1 MRPWTR
7 RPGAWLLLALLVIA
21 TGCAVSKLREAQDA
35 FNQGAQLEN
44 SARYVGGVPAIDP
57 RIPGSAPE
65 GFGAQTATA
74 YYRRAVEALD
84 DIGPRERREL
94 ERDRLWGSAL
104 ILQALANWRLGKWDA
119 ALEAASE
126 AREHL
131 ETGTR
136 DHLLVIA
143 MPGLIKNDQAHAALA
158 APSPDTAKVRRLLVG
173 DDHGALADIRAAR
186 AKAAEHPTDT
196 YLIQAEL
203 AVLKNLKDL
212 ERREHPNRP
221 FSRIDEVKKL
231 RKELCDELAGDPDGE
246 RLVAIWMRAL
256 GATPTCA
263 AAGGGG

>member
-1 MRPWTR
+1 MRSWTR
-7 RPGAWLLLALLVIA
+7 RLGAWLLLALLVVT
-21 TGCAVSKLREAQDA
+21 TGCAASKLREAQDA

-65 GFGAQTATA
+65 GFGALTATA

-84 DIGPRERREL
+84 AIGPRERREL
-94 ERDRLWGSAL
+94 ERDRLWGGAL
-104 ILQALANWRLGKWDA
+104 TLQALANWRLGKWDA
-119 ALEAASE
+119 ALQAALE
-126 AREHL
+126 ARGHV

-143 MPGLIKNDQAHAALA
+143 MPGLIKHDQAYAALA
-158 APSPDTAKVRRLLVG
+158 VSSPDTAKVRRLLVG
-173 DDHGALADIRAAR
+173 DDHGALSDIRAAR
-186 AKAAEHPTDT
+186 VEAAEHPIDT
-196 YLIQAEL
+196 FLIQAEL

-212 ERREHPNRP
+212 ERREHPNQA
-221 FSRIDEVKKL
+221 FSRIEEVKKL
-231 RKELCDELAGDPDGE
+231 RRELCDDLAGDPNGE